1 MPRRGNNGPQNAA
14 ARREIRINVISRH
27 QNLRNKIRNVSN
39 YIRRNDVNRVSKE
52 MAKAD
57 VAQMAIHIF
66 TRNYAAHTLPMRT
79 SKIFEKLLEAWPH
92 AVQRAARRAPART
105 PARSSPRRAS
115 PVKYTTSLPPVRNVK
130 FAIGPNG
137 KPVIVYFPNN

>member
-1 MPRRGNNGPQNAA
+1 MPRRGNTGPQNSA
-14 ARREIRINVISRH
+14 ARRETRINVISRH

-39 YIRRNDVNRVSKE
+39 YVNRRDVNRVSKE

-57 VAQMAIHIF
+57 VAMMAIRVF
-66 TRNYAAHTLPMRT
+66 TRNDVAHALPRRT
-79 SKIFEKLLEAWPH
+79 SKIFEKLVEVWPL
-92 AVQRAARRAPART
+92 AVQRAARRT
-105 PARSSPRRAS
+105 PARSVPRRTS
-115 PVKYTTSLPPVRNVK
+115 PMKYTASLPPVRNVK

>member
-1 MPRRGNNGPQNAA
+1 MPRRSNAGPQNAA
-14 ARREIRINVISRH
+14 ARREIRIDVISRH

-57 VAQMAIHIF
+57 VAQMAIRIF

-79 SKIFEKLLEAWPH
+79 SKIFEKLLEAWPL
-92 AVQRAARRAPART
+92 AVQRAGRVRT
-105 PARSSPRRAS
+105 PARSAARQAS
-115 PVKYTTSLPPVRNVK
+115 PKRYSATVSPFRNAKLAV
-130 FAIGPNG
+130 GPNG
-137 KPVIVYFPNN
+137 KPIVVYFPNN